1 MSIRKWLMENRVSFD
16 VGLEPI
22 GNGDVLAKLK
32 LSKNRI
38 TSTFVQYVSHNQIE
52 DIENI
57 IDSKLEAVVNTLY
70 EGEAEGVS
78 VDTNEDDSYF
88 SKRETVDMPESGT
101 KSVYRSREIDQNQ
114 FNISNTTDYKK
125 LNGVFKSVQ
134 KGKIQ
139 YDGAKVEV
147 FCVAIDTKQGNENL
161 FILADEITSPDSLEP
176 SIGKAVECVY
186 TTKDEVKNQQNN
198 ETWKVLKFIYEVNT
212 SN

>member
-1 MSIRKWLMENRVSFD
+1 MENRVSFD
-16 VGLEPI
+16 VGLDPI

-38 TSTFVQYVSHNQIE
+38 TSTFVQYVFNNQIE

-114 FNISNTTDYKK
+114 FNISNTTDYKN

-147 FCVAIDTKQGNENL
+147 FCVSIDTKQGNENL